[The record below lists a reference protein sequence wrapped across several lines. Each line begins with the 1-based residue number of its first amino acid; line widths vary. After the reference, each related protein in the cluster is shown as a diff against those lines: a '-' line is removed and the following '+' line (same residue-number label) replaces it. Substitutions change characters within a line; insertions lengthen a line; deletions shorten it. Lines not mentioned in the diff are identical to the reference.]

1 MKLIAIAATLALA
14 VLMFFVRR
22 EYKLA
27 MLFLSTILLTPLI
40 LPFKGITPAIVLT
53 LAFLLSEIPY
63 LRIHWKRI
71 RLSVILPYLLLAL
84 VAFALA
90 VVTSPHLHNA
100 NSLGFFTLS
109 ELLSKQLAVVYG
121 FLALRRNRSLQP
133 LLTVSF
139 VALLLMTVVGV
150 ANYFMGYSFYV
161 EELLDESY
169 SFITTSRFRVQATFN
184 NPFDYGYICVLLA
197 LLFFYGFSQRQV
209 TRTRFI
215 IAQVCCLFGV
225 IACNCRTVVF
235 CYLVCL
241 LVYFIAQRKEVKV
254 KLTVL
259 GASVALGLLLVL
271 VVPRARRVLLSV
283 FSIFDTNAVTDG
295 SSLGMRLTQLG
306 TVIYYIRD
314 KVLFGNGV
322 HFFEED
328 LGWDNGASG
337 KEVDTDLFG
346 LEGIGLN
353 LLLERGVIGLL
364 LFLAMMILLLVFICK
379 YRKLGR
385 KLYALGLSVFLLY
398 ILFSFMTGELNSAR
412 PAFYILGYVISN
424 LTLRKRYLEWKKKHA
439 ES

>member
-14 VLMFFVRR
+14 VLMFFIRR

-27 MLFLSTILLTPLI
+27 VMFMSTILLTPLI
-40 LPFKGITPAIVLT
+40 LPFKGITPAIVFT

-63 LRIHWKRI
+63 IRIHWKRI
-71 RLSVILPYLLLAL
+71 RFSVILPYLILAL

-90 VVTSPHLHNA
+90 VITSPHLHEA

-109 ELLSKQLAVVYG
+109 DLLSKQLAIVYA
-121 FLALRRNRSLQP
+121 FIALRRNKSIQP

-139 VALLLMTVVGV
+139 AALLLMTLVGV
-150 ANYFMGYSFYV
+150 VNYFTGYSFYV

-169 SFITTSRFRVQATFN
+169 SFISTSRFRVQATFN

-197 LLFFYGFSQRQV
+197 LLHLYGYSQRQE
-209 TRTRFI
+209 TGGRFI
-215 IAQVCCLFGV
+215 IAQLCCLFGV
-225 IACNCRTVVF
+225 VTCNCRTVLF

-241 LVYFIAQRKEVKV
+241 IIYFVAQRKDIKV
-254 KLTVL
+254 KLAVL
-259 GASVALGLLLVL
+259 GGSAAAGLLLMLL
-271 VVPRARRVLLSV
+271 VPKARRMLLSV
-283 FSIFDTNAVTDG
+283 FSIFDANAVTDG
-295 SSLGMRLTQLG
+295 SSLGMRLSQLG

-364 LFLAMMILLLVFICK
+364 LFLAMILLLLVFICRH
-379 YRKLGR
+379 RKLGR
-385 KLYALGLSVFLLY
+385 KLYALGLSVILLY

-412 PAFYILGYVISN
+412 PAFYLLGYVISN
-424 LTLRKRYLEWKKKHA
+424 LTLRKRYLLWKKKHA

>member
-1 MKLIAIAATLALA
+1 MRLFAIAVTLALA

-27 MLFLSTILLTPLI
+27 IMFMSTILLTPLI

-53 LAFLLSEIPY
+53 LAFLLSEIPFI
-63 LRIHWKRI
+63 RIHWKRV
-71 RLSVILPYLLLAL
+71 RKSVLLPYLILVL

-90 VVTSPHLHNA
+90 VVTSPHLHEANA
-100 NSLGFFTLS
+100 LGFFGLS
-109 ELLSKQLAVVYG
+109 ELLSKQLAIIYG
-121 FLALRRNRSLQP
+121 FLALRRRNSLRP
-133 LLTVSF
+133 LLTVAF
-139 VALLLMTVVGV
+139 FALVLMTAVGIV
-150 ANYFMGYSFYV
+150 NYFAGYSFYV

-169 SFITTSRFRVQATFN
+169 SFLTTSRFRVQATFN
-184 NPFDYGYICVLLA
+184 NPFDYGYICVLLS
-197 LLFFYGFSQRQV
+197 LINFYGFSQRLV
-209 TRTRFI
+209 TMNRFI
-215 IAQVCCLFGV
+215 IAQVCCIFGA
-225 IACNCRTVVF
+225 ITCNCRTVLF

-241 LVYFIAQRKEVKV
+241 LIYFIAQRKEVKV
-254 KLTVL
+254 KLAVL
-259 GASVALGLLLVL
+259 GGTVALGLLLML
-271 VVPRARRVLLSV
+271 IVPRARRMLLSV
-283 FSIFDTNAVTDG
+283 FSIFDTTAVTDG
-295 SSLGMRLTQLG
+295 SSLGMRLSQLG
-306 TVIYYIRD
+306 SVIYYIRD

-353 LLLERGVIGLL
+353 LLLERGVVGLV

-379 YRKLGR
+379 HRKLGR

-412 PAFYILGYVISN
+412 PSFYILGYVIAN
-424 LTLRKRYLEWKKKHA
+424 QTFRKRYLEWKKKHA